1 MAYIFP
7 IAILMLFISFSYFPA
22 QVWTSSTIM
31 NRNAGKIKAFNVVP
45 LNMMLIVGLGACNLS
60 A

>member
-22 QVWTSSTIM
+22 QVQTSSTIM
-31 NRNAGKIKAFNVVP
+31 NRNAGRIKAFNVVP
-45 LNMMLIVGLGACNLS
+45 LNMMLIVGLGA
-60 A
+60 